1 MTTQELNERRRESV
15 TLEDNK
21 LAVVD
26 RRSANLAHM
35 QPAIDPLLAVM
46 DKLANNPNLD
56 ADKLERLL
64 NVFIDGQRKMAEM
77 ADERAYY
84 EQMADFKRNPPEVV
98 KRLTAKIKGT
108 TGGGKDYAFDVPY
121 ADLNA
126 FADAAMADLAA
137 RGITWDFEVV
147 DAPNLLTVTCLM
159 HYGIYTRR
167 GSTITGDPAS
177 LQSPNA
183 FMKKG
188 AAQSFLMRYSFCA
201 STGLTA
207 ALPGDKNGANLT
219 PGAPEAV
226 GMDAKEVQTWVDAM
240 NNAPS
245 YEAMK
250 GVFAECYKR
259 AKDAKDETAKKR
271 FTSIY
276 EALKREFAEGSR

>member
-1 MTTQELNERRRESV
+1 MTTQELNQKLEASIA
-15 TLEDNK
+15 LEDK
-21 LAVVD
+21 IVAID
-26 RRSANLAHM
+26 RRSMAVAHM

-64 NVFIDGQRKMAEM
+64 NVFIDGQRKMVEM
-77 ADERAYY
+77 ADERTYY

-98 KRLTAKIKGT
+98 KRLTAKIKGST
-108 TGGGKDYAFDVPY
+108 SSGKDYAFDVPY

-126 FADAAMADLAA
+126 FADAAMADLAQ
-137 RGITWDFEVV
+137 RGITWDFEVI
-147 DAPNLLTVTCLM
+147 DSPNLLTVTCLM

-207 ALPGDKNGANLT
+207 ALPGDKNATNLT
-219 PGAPEAV
+219 PGSQEVV
-226 GMDAKEVQTWVDAM
+226 GMDAGEAQSWADALNM
-240 NNAPS
+240 APNLDALKS
-245 YEAMK
+245 
-250 GVFAECYKR
+250 VFGDCYNK
-259 AKDAKDETAKKR
+259 AKSAKDEGAKKR

-276 EALKREFAEGSR
+276 EALKKEFAEGAR

>member
-1 MTTQELNERRRESV
+1 MTTQELNQRLEASIAAEDKIV
-15 TLEDNK
+15 TI
-21 LAVVD
+21 D
-26 RRSANLAHM
+26 RRSAALAHM

-98 KRLTAKIKGT
+98 KRLTAKIKGST
-108 TGGGKDYAFDVPY
+108 ASGKDYAYDVPY

-126 FADAAMADLAA
+126 FADAAMANLAS
-137 RGITWDFEVV
+137 RGITWDFEVI

-207 ALPGDKNGANLT
+207 ALPGDKNGASLT
-219 PGAPEAV
+219 PGAPEVV
-226 GMDAKEVQTWVDAM
+226 GMDEALIEEWAEALNQAP
-240 NNAPS
+240 NINALKS
-245 YEAMK
+245 TF
-250 GVFAECYKR
+250 GDCYQR
-259 AKDAKDETAKKR
+259 AKAARDEGAKRR

-276 EALKREFAEGSR
+276 EALKKEFAEGSR